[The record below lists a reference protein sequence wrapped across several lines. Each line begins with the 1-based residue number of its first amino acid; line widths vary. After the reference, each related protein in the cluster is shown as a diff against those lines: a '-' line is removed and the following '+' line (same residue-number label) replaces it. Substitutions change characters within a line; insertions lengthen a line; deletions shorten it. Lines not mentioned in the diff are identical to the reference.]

1 MIDPLI
7 QLERVTADF
16 RRGLPV
22 IVQGATVSEP
32 AVFALSAETADAAGL
47 SDLRD
52 LGTPQLLLTHN
63 RARTLKIRLYTP
75 DLVALPI
82 AKSRDQAWVHRVA
95 DPAFDLDEPFQGPF
109 EASRNAPSEAAIA
122 AIALAKLSG
131 LLPAALVVPLDKASR
146 PKADAHMESMIL
158 RIQAAHILSYDGY
171 AAAALR
177 PVSTAHVPLAE
188 SEDTQLFA
196 FRPAD
201 GGPEHIAIVI
211 GDPTRSE
218 APLVRLHSECF
229 TGDLIGSLKCDC
241 GDQLRGAIK
250 TIADEGA
257 GVVLYLAQE
266 GRGIGLMNKLRAYAL
281 QDKGFDT
288 VEANERLGF
297 EVDERLFGQAK
308 SMLTHLGISKVRLL
322 TNNPDKVEAL
332 SRFGIHVVERV
343 QHQFPSNEHNWRY
356 LDTKK
361 KKTGHL
367 L

>member
-1 MIDPLI
+1 MIDPLL

-16 RRGLPV
+16 RRGLPT
-22 IVQGATVSEP
+22 IICESENNTSGVL
-32 AVFALSAETADAAGL
+32 AMSAEALGPAGL
-47 SDLRD
+47 GDLRQFGD
-52 LGTPQLLLTHN
+52 PHLLLTHN
-63 RARTLKIRLYTP
+63 RARTLKIRLYTS
-75 DLVALPI
+75 DIVALPI
-82 AKSRDQAWVHRVA
+82 PPGKNEDWVHRTA
-95 DPAFDLDEPFQGPF
+95 DPAFDLDQPLQGPF
-109 EASRNAPSEAAIA
+109 EALREAPSKSALAAVG
-122 AIALAKLSG
+122 LAKLSG
-131 LLPAALVVPLDKASR
+131 LLPAALVVPYAEGKNS
-146 PKADAHMESMIL
+146 ADNESAISNFL
-158 RIQAAHILSYDGY
+158 KIQADEILSYDSF

-177 PVSTAHVPLAE
+177 PVTTAHVPLAE

-211 GDPTRSE
+211 GDPSQYD

-250 TIADEGA
+250 NIADEGA

-297 EVDERLFGQAK
+297 EVDERLFSQAQ
-308 SMLTHLGISKVRLL
+308 SMLSHLGISKIRLL

-332 SRFGIHVVERV
+332 AKFGINVVERV
-343 QHQFPSNEHNWRY
+343 PHKFPSNEHNWRY
-356 LDTKK
+356 LDIKK

>member
-1 MIDPLI
+1 MLDPLI

-16 RRGLPV
+16 RRGVPV
-22 IVQGATVSEP
+22 IIEDPEKTAY
-32 AVFALSAETADAAGL
+32 AVLAASAETVDPAGL
-47 SDLRD
+47 TSLRAFEN
-52 LGTPQLLLTHN
+52 LHLLLTHN
-63 RARTLKIRLYTP
+63 RARTLKIRLYTS
-75 DLVALPI
+75 DIVALPVPPE
-82 AKSRDQAWVHRVA
+82 KEVAWVQRIA
-95 DPAFDLDEPFQGPF
+95 DPAFDLDEPLQGPF
-109 EASRNAPSEAAIA
+109 DASRQPPTQSAIA
-122 AIALAKLSG
+122 AVALAKLSG
-131 LLPAALVVPLDKASR
+131 LLPAALTVPMDPLALSSAQKRYRSN
-146 PKADAHMESMIL
+146 IL
-158 RIQAAHILSYDGY
+158 KIPAGDILSYDSF

-177 PVSTAHVPLAE
+177 PVSTAHVPLAD
-188 SEDTQLFA
+188 SENTQLFA

-211 GDPTRSE
+211 GEPSQFD

-250 TIADEGA
+250 TIAEEGG

-308 SMLTHLGISKVRLL
+308 SMLSHLGISKIRLL
-322 TNNPDKVEAL
+322 TNNPDKVESL
-332 SRFGIHVVERV
+332 SKFGIDVAERV
-343 QHQFPSNEHNWRY
+343 PHQFPSNEHNWRY

-361 KKTGHL
+361 TKTGHL

>member
-1 MIDPLI
+1 MIDSLL

-22 IVQGATVSEP
+22 FIRENAAAQSGVLAVAAETLEDDVL
-32 AVFALSAETADAAGL
+32 AVF
-47 SDLRD
+47 RD
-52 LGTPQLLLTHN
+52 QGDPQLLLTHN
-63 RARTLKIRLYTP
+63 RAKTLKIRLYTP
-75 DLVALPI
+75 DIVSLPVAPDKRI
-82 AKSRDQAWVHRVA
+82 DWIHRTA
-95 DPAFDLDEPFQGPF
+95 DPAFDLDQPLQGPF
-109 EASRNAPSEAAIA
+109 EANRTAPDAASIA
-122 AIALAKLSG
+122 SIGLAKLSG
-131 LLPAALVVPLDKASR
+131 LLPAALVVAMTRTTFSERFETDETTLLTIGAPAISDYDR
-146 PKADAHMESMIL
+146 
-158 RIQAAHILSYDGY
+158 QAAF
-171 AAAALR
+171 ALR
-177 PVSTAHVPLAE
+177 PIAMAHVPLAE
-188 SEDTQLFA
+188 SEDTRLFA

-201 GGPEHIAIVI
+201 GGPEHLAIVI
-211 GDPTRSE
+211 GDPTKFD

-250 TIADEGA
+250 AIADEG
-257 GVVLYLAQE
+257 GGMVLYLAQE

-297 EVDERLFGQAK
+297 EVDERLFSQAK
-308 SMLTHLGISKVRLL
+308 AMLTHLGLSKIRLL
-322 TNNPDKVEAL
+322 TNNPDKVESL
-332 SRFGIHVVERV
+332 RKFGIDITERV
-343 QHQFPSNEHNWRY
+343 PHQFPSNEHNWRY